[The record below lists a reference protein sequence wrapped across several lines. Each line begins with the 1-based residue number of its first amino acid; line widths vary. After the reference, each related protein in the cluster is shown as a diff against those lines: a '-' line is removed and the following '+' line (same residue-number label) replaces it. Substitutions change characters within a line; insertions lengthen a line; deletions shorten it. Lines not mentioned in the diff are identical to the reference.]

1 MLARMNGFV
10 RKLAARLLEQERTG
24 AQEPLTRNRHF
35 EVFGDSQGK
44 LALRVY
50 RHLRSLQRDILAA
63 VGAPVAVERDCDGQA
78 ERVRLRIALPGRRG
92 VRMAYLSVDE
102 LELLLETPG
111 IRSRLAG

>member
-1 MLARMNGFV
+1 MNGFV

-24 AQEPLTRNRHF
+24 APEPLTRNRHF

-44 LALRVY
+44 LALRVF

-63 VGAPVAVERDCDGQA
+63 VGTPVPVERGCDGKA
-78 ERVRLRIALPGRRG
+78 ERIRLQIPLPGRRG
-92 VRMAYLSVDE
+92 VRTAYLTTDE